1 MARISYNTSTIGG
14 SMVAEAVDHIRK
26 GRDLLN
32 RAVAIANAKSGGGV
46 TPANLESSAEFG
58 VATGEGSTFYTA
70 INNMKT
76 NAATVSDTA
85 IADLDNG

>member
-1 MARISYNTSTIGG
+1 MPRILYNTETIGG
-14 SMVAEAVDHIRK
+14 QMIAEAVDHFRK

-32 RAVAIANAKSGGGV
+32 RAVGIANSKSAGGV
-46 TPANLESSAEFG
+46 TPVDLESSAEFG
-58 VATGEGSTFYTA
+58 VATGSGSAFYTA